1 MKLILYNNYSENNKL
16 NKTIVKVVELTGVLR
31 EPTSLVNPNIVI
43 ELDPRTLTAQYVMD
57 KNEVLVNY
65 NNQLVTWDSFVYDY
79 VLSAN
84 YCYIP
89 EFNRYYYIE
98 DIVSINNNLW
108 QLILKVDVL
117 MSWKKEIYQQKG
129 FVSRTHGTNRD
140 DKLVDDL
147 LPLKDVP
154 SVAYYN
160 PNNKV
165 GSNVIELNYE
175 MGLDG
180 ETTNRLP
187 NVLYS
192 AVTKVVDPL
201 SDSDKVNPPDSG
213 LPTIQSRRSPN
224 VTHRLINIS
233 EYGHILSACIDNDAP
248 ESFITSIL
256 LMPFNL
262 KEVFTDV
269 GTKTAKVYAGDKVLE
284 IGNTWGDLSS
294 SNVVEVYATGMGSS
308 PYIVIADFY
317 FDERS
322 GIDISETFIDFTKSS
337 LWECYIPFVGW
348 IQIEPVNLYGKE
360 LLIYYTFDLDTGLST
375 AYVYNASDKQ
385 VIWSGSCQIG
395 MRLPLATTNA
405 EELAR
410 QKQATGLNLAMGLIS
425 SALSV
430 GIGAFSGNA
439 VAVVGG
445 VLGGAK
451 TITSTVNSFNSMIE
465 KAQTTFGSS
474 DNALYSPN
482 KVSIRK
488 TTHTSLIVNSED
500 ELQFSKLYGLPYRK
514 IVKLEEL
521 EGDNFTIV
529 SDIHLEGFGGT
540 LKSEL
545 DEIESLLHSGVI
557 L

>member
-1 MKLILYNNYSENNKL
+1 MRLILYNNHSENNKL
-16 NKTIVKVVELTGVLR
+16 DKTIVKVIELTGYLR
-31 EPTSLVNPNIVI
+31 ESTSLINPSIVV
-43 ELDPRTLTAQYVMD
+43 ELNPENLNVQYVVD
-57 KNEVLVNY
+57 NNQVFVNY
-65 NNQLVTWDSFVYDY
+65 NGDLVEWDSYVYNY

-89 EFNRYYYIE
+89 DFNRYYYIE
-98 DIVSINNNLW
+98 DIISVRNNLW
-108 QLILKVDVL
+108 QLIMRVDVL

-129 FVSRTHGTNRD
+129 FVSRTHGTSRNAN
-140 DKLVDDL
+140 LVDDL

-154 SVAYYN
+154 VVSYYTPKN
-160 PNNKV
+160 RT
-165 GSNVIELNYE
+165 GSSVIELDYDMDTDE
-175 MGLDG
+175 
-180 ETTNRLP
+180 ETLNLLP

-192 AVTKVVDPL
+192 AVTKVVDIPSL
-201 SDSDKVNPPDSG
+201 TDKVTPPDSG
-213 LPTIQSRRSPN
+213 LPTIQNRRSPN
-224 VTHRLINIS
+224 VTHRLLTLA
-233 EYGHILSACIDNDAP
+233 EYGSILSACIDNDAP
-248 ESFITSIL
+248 ASFITSIL

-284 IGNTWGDLSS
+284 LGATWGNLSS
-294 SNVVEVYATGMGSS
+294 SNVIEVYATGKGSS

-317 FDERS
+317 FDER
-322 GIDISETFIDFTKSS
+322 GEIEISESFIEFTKSS

-348 IQIEPVNLYGKE
+348 VQIEPVNIYGKRI
-360 LLIYYTFDLDTGLST
+360 LIYYTFDLDTGLST
-375 AYVYNASDKQ
+375 AYIYNATDQQ

-410 QKQATGLNLAMGLIS
+410 QEQATGLNIAMGLIS
-425 SALSV
+425 SALSI
-430 GIGAFSGNA
+430 GIGAYSGNA

-445 VLGGAK
+445 VMGGAK
-451 TITSTVNSFNSMIE
+451 TITSAVNSFNSMIE

-482 KVSIRK
+482 KVYVRK
-488 TTHTSLIVNSED
+488 TTHTSLID
-500 ELQFSKLYGLPYRK
+500 ESDTQFSKLYGLPYRK

-521 EGDNFTIV
+521 KGDNFTIV
-529 SDIHLEGFGGT
+529 SDIHLEGFAGSLRG
-540 LKSEL
+540 EL
-545 DEIESLLHSGVI
+545 DEIESLLHEGVI